1 MIFTEFGRHMCVCIS
16 FIRTLGTHN
25 KQIGVIIESDLDRV
39 PSSRV
44 LTITLTLHVDIE
56 CSDNTLSD

>member
-1 MIFTEFGRHMCVCIS
+1 MCVCIS

-25 KQIGVIIESDLDRV
+25 NQIGVFIESGLDRV
-39 PSSRV
+39 PISRV